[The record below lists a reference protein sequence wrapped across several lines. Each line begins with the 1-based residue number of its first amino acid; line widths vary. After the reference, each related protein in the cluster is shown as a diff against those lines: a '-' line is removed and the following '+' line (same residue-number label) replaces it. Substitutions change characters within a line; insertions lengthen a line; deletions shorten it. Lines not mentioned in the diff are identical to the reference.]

1 LLNRPILFYAY
12 DLEYYKNNLIDLV
25 DEYEKCIIRKWLIK
39 NMNEIIKI
47 LEEDLMKDKWY

>member
-1 LLNRPILFYAY
+1 MLNRPILFYAY